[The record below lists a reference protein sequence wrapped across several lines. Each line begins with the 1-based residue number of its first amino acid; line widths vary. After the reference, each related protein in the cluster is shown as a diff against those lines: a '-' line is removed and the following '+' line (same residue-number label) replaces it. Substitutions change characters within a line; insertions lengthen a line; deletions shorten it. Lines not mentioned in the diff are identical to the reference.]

1 MKYRQE
7 SASNEDGSVVRRWEE
22 PSSGLATRRPPHK
35 NAKTARGFTLH
46 SNVMVDHESELEHR
60 VSVILQARRDVEA
73 LHSQYPVVIYVDA
86 DGITRNHTFDY
97 FAVLKNGLRI
107 AIAVKPFRKQEVM
120 LDLLEQI
127 RQSGLTGY
135 NAQGLLAHK
144 IFDQV
149 ILLTGVEANWD
160 AYENAKDILRS
171 RDHYH
176 GDEYDGLALEILKF
190 PDQFRFGE
198 LFRATGPTAK
208 RWATAWALIDHNVIT
223 PVKSG
228 RINNI
233 SWMTAVR

>member
-1 MKYRQE
+1 
-7 SASNEDGSVVRRWEE
+7 
-22 PSSGLATRRPPHK
+22 
-35 NAKTARGFTLH
+35 
-46 SNVMVDHESELEHR
+46 MVDHESELEHR
-60 VSVILQARRDVEA
+60 VAVILQARRDVEA

-107 AIAVKPFRKQEVM
+107 AIAVKPFRKQEAM
-120 LDLLEQI
+120 LDLLERI
-127 RQSGLTGY
+127 RQSGLAGY
-135 NAQGLLAHK
+135 DARGLLVTG
-144 IFDQV
+144 IVDQTL
-149 ILLTGVEANWD
+149 LLTGVEANRD

-198 LFRATGPTAK
+198 LFRATGCTAK
-208 RWATAWALIDHNVIT
+208 RWATAWALIDHKIIT

-228 RINNI
+228 RINNL